1 MSAYRIKFRHFRL
14 VIFLSMTVMYDYDAR
29 EKLNFVAFMCS

>member
-14 VIFLSMTVMYDYDAR
+14 VVFLSMTVMIMMQ
-29 EKLNFVAFMCS
+29 EKKVNFVAFMCS